1 MKIEHMIASLLV
13 LLYMASE
20 CRGISC
26 YKTGYGYYGIET
38 RKASC
43 RDYDQNACYHIQ
55 SSKFIK
61 SFFVIM

>member
-26 YKTGYGYYGIET
+26 YKTGYGYYGDET

-43 RDYDQNACYHIQ
+43 YDGQNACYHIQ

-61 SFFVIM
+61 SI